1 MPGGSLDDD
10 DLDAPSPIDSDAPA
24 GLFRAGQPLD
34 ESKVQPG
41 CNRSDLCSPY
51 MRQPWA
57 HDARCPLSLGT
68 KR

>member
-1 MPGGSLDDD
+1 MPGRSLDDN
-10 DLDAPSPIDSDAPA
+10 LDAPSAADSDAPA
-24 GLFRAGQPLD
+24 SLFGPPLD

-41 CNRSDLCSPY
+41 CNRSDRCSPY